1 MIFYIEKLSEKFGK
15 YSLFF
20 DSAVVIFASLLIGL
34 FSQFELI
41 IPFSPVPLTLQTF
54 AVLLCGLILG
64 KTRGAISVILY
75 LIEGAS
81 GLPFFAGGGFGVRY
95 IFGPSGGYLLG
106 FICAAYLSGLF
117 AELNFTKNYF
127 KTLIALIIS
136 NFSIYI
142 FGLFY
147 LSIFVGSK
155 LVFELGLYPFLVSDL
170 IKIVFLS
177 LSFPFISKVLK
188 AREKFY

>member
-1 MIFYIEKLSEKFGK
+1 MIFYIEKLNEKLGK
-15 YSLFF
+15 YAIFF
-20 DSAVVIFASLLIGL
+20 DTAVVLFASLFIGV

-64 KTRGAISVILY
+64 KTRGAISVFLY

-81 GLPFFAGGGFGVRY
+81 GLPFFAGGSFGVSH
-95 IFGPSGGYLLG
+95 IFGPTGGYLLG
-106 FICAAYLSGLF
+106 FICAAYISGLF

-127 KTLIALIIS
+127 KTFIVLVIS

-142 FGLFY
+142 FGLSY
-147 LSIFVGSK
+147 LSIFVGVK
-155 LVFELGLYPFLVSDL
+155 FVFELGLYPFLVSDL

-177 LSFPFISKVLK
+177 LSFPFLSKVLK
-188 AREKFY
+188 AREKF